1 MTFSIERSDDVCTVH
16 IVDELVATDRQELR
30 NELLAELARGAHTI
44 RFDFND
50 AHYIDGAGLGL
61 LVSLAKLVREHVGEL
76 RLANLNE
83 DMRSLFMLT
92 RLDALFTIERGEEGD
107 AAPLPADIPPRPT
120 EPPRAAGEER
130 PRP

>member
-1 MTFSIERSDDVCTVH
+1 MTFSIEHTDDVTTVH

-30 NELLAELARGAHTI
+30 HELLAELARGAHVI

-50 AHYIDGAGLGL
+50 AQYIDGAGLGL

-76 RLANLNE
+76 RLAHLNE

-92 RLDALFTIERGEEGD
+92 RLDALFTIEPDDEGGG
-107 AAPLPADIPPRPT
+107 AARPAEAPPRP
-120 EPPRAAGEER
+120 PDAPRASGEDR